1 MLAATLLAAAA
12 ALPLGVWPTET
23 GSAAVV
29 VHDIEIYLVEPEDDY
44 GILAVQP
51 LATPL
56 KKAEPA
62 ELQRLV
68 ALATKLGADAILLL
82 GEMPEKAVPKDVE
95 TPLATTGRYSVA
107 AFLSFD
113 EASGWDESRPVPS
126 RGRHTALPG
135 VRRARPLRTH
145 DPEGRESSISR

>member
-29 VHDIEIYLVEPEDDY
+29 VHDVEIYLTEPEDDY

-56 KKAEPA
+56 RKADPA
-62 ELQRLV
+62 ELERLV
-68 ALATKLGADAILLL
+68 ALATRLGADAILLL
-82 GEMPEKAVPKDVE
+82 GEMPEKAVPKDPA
-95 TPLATTGRYSVA
+95 TPLPTTGRYSVA
-107 AFLSFD
+107 VFLSFD
-113 EASGWDESRPVPS
+113 DAPGWDESRPVPS
-126 RGRHTALPG
+126 ARRAPHAAG
-135 VRRARPLRTH
+135 VRAPRAGASAGSPLR
-145 DPEGRESSISR
+145 